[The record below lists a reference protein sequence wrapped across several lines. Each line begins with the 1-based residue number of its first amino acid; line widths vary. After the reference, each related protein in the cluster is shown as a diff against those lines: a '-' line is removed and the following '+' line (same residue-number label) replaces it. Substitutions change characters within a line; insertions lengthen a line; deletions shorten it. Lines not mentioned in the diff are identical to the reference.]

1 MQARSNIALLL
12 LACCTARLS
21 ALAAPVAARRVLVTG
36 AGGETGSR
44 VLRLLEAKRDNFS
57 GVGLVRTPESRAS
70 LPESSDVVVASIT
83 DPDAMTACMAGFDCL
98 IICTSA
104 KPAPSGELT
113 AEGRPVFG
121 FPNGQP
127 QEVDWLGQ
135 KNQIDAAKAAGL
147 KHVVICGSMGGTNP
161 DNMCVWL
168 RDLFIHRT
176 RAHWR
181 ATRGARTIIRS
192 GGASHCARG
201 RVGSGLC
208 RLNGIGKAA
217 DGTGGNILLWKRKAE
232 DYLIK
237 SGLTYTVVHPGGLV
251 NEAGG
256 ARELVPGVDDA
267 QAGTE
272 NRNIPRDD
280 VAAVLVASLEHES
293 YACRS
298 FDVRSKPEGEGTPTV
313 DYGALL
319 DGLEGANCDYSLG
332 EIPQ

>member
-44 VLRLLEAKRDNFS
+44 VLRLLEAKRDNFR

-161 DNMCVWL
+161 DNM
-168 RDLFIHRT
+168 
-176 RAHWR
+176 
-181 ATRGARTIIRS
+181 
-192 GGASHCARG
+192 
-201 RVGSGLC
+201 
-208 RLNGIGKAA
+208 LNGIGKAA

-237 SGLTYTVVHPGGLV
+237 SGLTYTIVHPGGLV